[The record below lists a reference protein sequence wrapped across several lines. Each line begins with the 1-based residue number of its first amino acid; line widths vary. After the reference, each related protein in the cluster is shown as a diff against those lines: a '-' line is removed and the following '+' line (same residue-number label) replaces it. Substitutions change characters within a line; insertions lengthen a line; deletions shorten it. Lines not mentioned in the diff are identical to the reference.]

1 MAEERRENIM
11 SVELA
16 IQREQAYRR
25 KVSMLQLN
33 LDIDM
38 NDLVPLEVRIQTE
51 DGLTLFKW
59 LDYFPFPQPMFFLLL
74 LLCYFLFL
82 MNQPLSF

>member
-33 LDIDM
+33 LNNDM
-38 NDLVPLEVRIQTE
+38 NDLMPLEVRI
-51 DGLTLFKW
+51 
-59 LDYFPFPQPMFFLLL
+59 
-74 LLCYFLFL
+74 
-82 MNQPLSF
+82 

>member
-82 MNQPLSF
+82 FLF

>member
-1 MAEERRENIM
+1 MAEERGENIM

-33 LDIDM
+33 LNNDM
-38 NDLVPLEVRIQTE
+38 NDLMPLEVRI
-51 DGLTLFKW
+51 
-59 LDYFPFPQPMFFLLL
+59 
-74 LLCYFLFL
+74 
-82 MNQPLSF
+82 

>member
-33 LDIDM
+33 LNNDM
-38 NDLVPLEVRIQTE
+38 NDLMPLEVRIQIE
-51 DGLTLFKW
+51 DSLTIYKW
-59 LDYFPFPQPMFFLLL
+59 LDYFPFPQQMFFLLFL
-74 LLCYFLFL
+74 LPFFFL
-82 MNQPLSF
+82 MNQPLFF